1 MKPSDDTPESE
12 GSSGAPA
19 ASGRASPPAASS
31 RPSGDVN
38 PAASRKDDAA
48 EPAQPARDPGSA
60 SGAGPAPEAEPASRA
75 EPAPKAEP
83 ASRAEHAPKAEPASR
98 AESARRAEP
107 ASEPAPAERRASR
120 GGRALSV
127 AAVILAAAAIVA
139 TFYQWQRSDGVSR
152 EAARRLQEGDQRIA
166 QLEALVKQSQDQ
178 TREIHAR
185 SVVLEAKLTE
195 AIGQQSQLE
204 RMYKDIAQESIST
217 TLADVE
223 NAVSIAS
230 QQLLV
235 SGNVRGA
242 LLALQD
248 ADGRLKRIKQPE
260 ALGLRRL
267 IATDIE
273 RLKAVPNVDV
283 VALALRLD
291 SVAASVAQ
299 LPLLASLTPPPAPP
313 QQARQAQ
320 PQPGTF
326 SFERL
331 ASTGRQGWE
340 ALIAELGHLFRVN
353 RVDSPDA
360 LLLSPQQQYFV
371 RENLRLTLLAA
382 RLGLLAQSEPLL
394 RADLDRAIGWLATYY
409 DRDSKAVTNA
419 IESLRQVRASRVRA
433 ELPSLGDTLAAIRTA
448 RAARDPNS

>member
-1 MKPSDDTPESE
+1 MKPFDETTDSTGDADAPA
-12 GSSGAPA
+12 GSGATL
-19 ASGRASPPAASS
+19 PPAASS
-31 RPSGDVN
+31 QPDAEVKPVAAPRNGSPTRSESPAKPDATAKPGSPAKAETPAETET
-38 PAASRKDDAA
+38 PAAPESSAKPEAA
-48 EPAQPARDPGSA
+48 RGPGLAQR
-60 SGAGPAPEAEPASRA
+60 PAPVTPA
-75 EPAPKAEP
+75 AP
-83 ASRAEHAPKAEPASR
+83 
-98 AESARRAEP
+98 
-107 ASEPAPAERRASR
+107 R
-120 GGRALSV
+120 GRGTLAIVAFILAV
-127 AAVILAAAAIVA
+127 AAVLGTA
-139 TFYQWQRSDGVSR
+139 YQWQRSDGVSR
-152 EAARRLQEGDQRIA
+152 EAARRLKEGDERIA

-185 SVVLEAKLTE
+185 SAVLETKLTE
-195 AIGQQSQLE
+195 ALGQQSQLE
-204 RMYKDIAQESIST
+204 RMYKDIAQESIT
-217 TLADVE
+217 ATLADVE
-223 NAVSIAS
+223 NAVAIAS

-248 ADGRLKRIKQPE
+248 ADGRLKRIKQPD
-260 ALGLRRL
+260 AVGLRRL
-267 IATDIE
+267 IAADIE

-299 LPLLASLTPPPAPP
+299 LPLLAGLTPPPPAQQAPQAPP
-313 QQARQAQ
+313 QS
-320 PQPGTF
+320 GSF

-340 ALIAELGHLFRVN
+340 ALLAELGQLFRVN

-360 LLLSPQQQYFV
+360 VLLSPQQQYFV
-371 RENLRLTLLAA
+371 RENLRLTLLSA

-394 RADLDRAIGWLATYY
+394 RADLDRAIGWLGTYY

-433 ELPSLGDTLAAIRTA
+433 ELPSLGDTLAAVRSA
-448 RAARDPNS
+448 RASRDPNS